1 MERHAHTQTLIDYWE
16 ARRFGRPAPGGA
28 EVAPRDLSGILA
40 NLFLLKRLDREHH
53 VFRLAGSAMC
63 ELHQREFADQ
73 NFLGL
78 WTGADRAHM
87 SALLD
92 GVLTAPAPATAISEA
107 ISLDGRRLT
116 IEFAMVP
123 LIGPEGLLDRVLG
136 LQQPLEDA
144 AALGGRPVVRHAL
157 LELRPARPAE
167 PSQDVLRSFSGSVHR
182 RAANDL

>member
-1 MERHAHTQTLIDYWE
+1 MQHHAHTQTLIEYWE
-16 ARRFGRPAPGGA
+16 SRRFGRPAPGGA

-87 SALLD
+87 TAMLD
-92 GVLTAPAPATAISEA
+92 GVLTAPAPATALSEA
-107 ISLDGRRLT
+107 VSLDGRRLPV
-116 IEFAMVP
+116 EFAMVP
-123 LIGPEGLLDRVLG
+123 LIGPEGLLDRILG
-136 LQQPLEDA
+136 LQQPLEDPVS
-144 AALGGRPVVRHAL
+144 LGGRPIVRHAL
-157 LELRPARPAE
+157 LELRPARPPE
-167 PSQDVLRSFSGSVHR
+167 PSDEVLRSFERSAPR
-182 RAANDL
+182 RAANDG